1 MVVYVE
7 LVLAENWCVDYFLLL
22 LTARLTPCPAV
33 RPGLGALLG
42 GVYAC
47 VMPLW
52 PLLAAWPVK
61 LGSLMLMLLLSFG
74 RMPWGTFFRS
84 VLAMLGITG
93 TLGGLVMLL
102 RQDLLIDG
110 MVYTDDVFFLPAL
123 LSAVLAFSLYR
134 LLIPFFCSRK
144 LQENTAIL
152 EIGGKKISAFFDS
165 GNSLY
170 YRNDPVILVEKT
182 LLPELHGC
190 PLIIPYASVRE
201 EGALLGFRVPDVRL
215 LFNGH
220 RQEFSCVVAL
230 ADHGFGAFGALL
242 HPDLIKETIV

>member
-7 LVLAENWCVDYFLLL
+7 LVFAENWCVDYFLLL
-22 LTARLTPCPAV
+22 LTARLTACPAV
-33 RPGLGALLG
+33 RPALGALLG
-42 GVYAC
+42 SVYAC

-52 PLLAAWPVK
+52 PLLAVWPVK
-61 LGSLMLMLLLSFG
+61 LGLLAPILLLTFG

-110 MVYTDDVFFLPAL
+110 LFYTDDVFFLPAL

-182 LLPELHGC
+182 LLPELPGC
-190 PLIIPYASVRE
+190 PLIIPYASVKE
-201 EGALLGFRVPDVRL
+201 EGALLGFRVRDARL
-215 LFNGH
+215 LYGG
-220 RQEFSCVVAL
+220 RQKNIACVVAL
-230 ADHGFGAFGALL
+230 AEHGFGPFGALL
-242 HPDLIKETIV
+242 HPDLIKEAL